1 MQVAYRIQ
9 VWGRVQGVGF
19 RYQTQQLAKRLG
31 ITGFVA
37 NQIDGSV
44 LITAEGSAQVIVKF
58 IDAVKASPSPFGE
71 VTRSK
76 VDKIDPVGYQDFKT
90 Q

>member
-1 MQVAYRIQ
+1 MQVGYRIQ

-19 RYQTQQLAKRLG
+19 RYQTQQLAKRLA

-44 LITAEGSAQVIVKF
+44 LIEAEGTAPAIVEF

-71 VTRSK
+71 VTRSQ
-76 VDKIDPVGYQDFKT
+76 VDKIATSGYQDFKT
-90 Q
+90 R